1 MKTKTLS
8 WIKIAD
14 EDFRVAKDNFKDDH
28 YAHAVYMCHQTI
40 EKYLKALVQELT
52 DQIPPYTHN
61 FNILM
66 EASGISLP
74 QEIEEKILLLAP
86 HYIPTRYPEELEK
99 LKEHYTKEA
108 TQNYINNTEEILTWL
123 KNNYL
128 KL

>member
-1 MKTKTLS
+1 MKSKTLS

-14 EDFRVAKDNFKDDH
+14 DDFAVAKDNFKDKH

-66 EASGISLP
+66 EASGVFFS
-74 QEIEEKILLLAP
+74 QEIENKILLLAP

-99 LKEHYTKEA
+99 LKEQYTEEA
-108 TQNYINNTEEILTWL
+108 TQNYIKNALEIITWL
-123 KNNYL
+123 KNKYL
-128 KL
+128 E